1 MGRLDKAS
9 WKIEYKKVTRHAP
22 LRIAL
27 LTSFSTPI
35 QSWYLKFAFGAQ
47 ATRYWSSFPFTHDPG
62 DKIFKTI
69 RLPPHQDSIEQLG
82 MGGES
87 MNTSTPGVY
96 AEKLNLALI
105 LMALNEQSR
114 KGQSSVACN

>member
-1 MGRLDKAS
+1 
-9 WKIEYKKVTRHAP
+9 
-22 LRIAL
+22 
-27 LTSFSTPI
+27 
-35 QSWYLKFAFGAQ
+35 
-47 ATRYWSSFPFTHDPG
+47 
-62 DKIFKTI
+62 
-69 RLPPHQDSIEQLG
+69 

-105 LMALNEQSR
+105 LMALIEQSR

>member
-1 MGRLDKAS
+1 
-9 WKIEYKKVTRHAP
+9 
-22 LRIAL
+22 
-27 LTSFSTPI
+27 
-35 QSWYLKFAFGAQ
+35 
-47 ATRYWSSFPFTHDPG
+47 
-62 DKIFKTI
+62 
-69 RLPPHQDSIEQLG
+69 
-82 MGGES
+82 

>member
-1 MGRLDKAS
+1 M
-9 WKIEYKKVTRHAP
+9 
-22 LRIAL
+22 LRWEL
-27 LTSFSTPI
+27 LYSLAFLF
-35 QSWYLKFAFGAQ
+35 QSNHDIFKFAFGAQ
-47 ATRYWSSFPFTHDPG
+47 ATRYWSSFPFTHDSG

-69 RLPPHQDSIEQLG
+69 HLPPHQDSIEQLG

-87 MNTSTPGVY
+87 MNTSTPGIY